1 MDSERRSAQV
11 EPTMTARGIRRHR
24 PDSCGWRNGSQPPSP
39 HRVEP
44 MATHAMA
51 EGAANVAPDDT
62 LVMAEKKKQG
72 VGLIARPLQ
81 EFLN

>member
-1 MDSERRSAQV
+1 
-11 EPTMTARGIRRHR
+11 
-24 PDSCGWRNGSQPPSP
+24 
-39 HRVEP
+39 
-44 MATHAMA
+44 MA